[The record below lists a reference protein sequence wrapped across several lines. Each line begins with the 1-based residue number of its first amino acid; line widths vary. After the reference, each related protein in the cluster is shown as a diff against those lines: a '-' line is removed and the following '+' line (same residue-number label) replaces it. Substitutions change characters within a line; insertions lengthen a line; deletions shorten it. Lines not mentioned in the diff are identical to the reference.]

1 MIHINE
7 DVARESDNKELNF
20 LLSEY
25 SHTEHFFPFCL
36 CYFTRFSCSF
46 CFERTLFLCR
56 LASSESSIT
65 TKYEKFGV
73 PNYDDDGDGDD
84 DDEGRCFLF
93 DTSTM
98 LEVGSVCVCVCFLSV
113 FLLFNGGFV

>member
-1 MIHINE
+1 MKTWRAKVTIRNSISFYLSIHTQ
-7 DVARESDNKELNF
+7 S
-20 LLSEY
+20 
-25 SHTEHFFPFCL
+25 TFFPFVCVISRVFL
-36 CYFTRFSCSF
+36 VLFASSALSFSV
-46 CFERTLFLCR
+46 R

-98 LEVGSVCVCVCFLSV
+98 LEVGSVCVCVCV
-113 FLLFNGGFV
+113 FSFCFSSI